1 MHCLFETKIASFR
14 LELGYAW
21 EWHCSYTVSAASYR
35 NRHSSFSWTTLSGE
49 ERCNQANP
57 MWNTNLWNKARPQHR
72 ELVMCLGSV
81 PAPANYVTLKMQE
94 MELTFI
100 VLMWKELLNLNY
112 ELELFSD
119 LITKTA
125 HSPQLLQDP
134 KCWSELEPSAVLCST
149 S

>member
-1 MHCLFETKIASFR
+1 MHCLFEIKIASFR

-35 NRHSSFSWTTLSGE
+35 NRHSSFSWTILSGE

-112 ELELFSD
+112 WTIFRFNYKDSTFSSV
-119 LITKTA
+119 T
-125 HSPQLLQDP
+125 SRPQ
-134 KCWSELEPSAVLCST
+134 VLVWAWTFS
-149 S
+149 SLVLYQLS